1 MVGCDSCD
9 FWIHDRCDNEAA
21 RILSNTRGNAE
32 PYSCPMCRSA
42 QQAKVPA
49 AHIPLLWTQC
59 LMHVRTLSSSSLV
72 YSLRT
77 SPAKLCVHV

>member
-49 AHIPLLWTQC
+49 T
-59 LMHVRTLSSSSLV
+59 SSALDPVPDVLETSHFPRRHL
-72 YSLRT
+72 SLRIG
-77 SPAKLCVHV
+77 PREECVRV